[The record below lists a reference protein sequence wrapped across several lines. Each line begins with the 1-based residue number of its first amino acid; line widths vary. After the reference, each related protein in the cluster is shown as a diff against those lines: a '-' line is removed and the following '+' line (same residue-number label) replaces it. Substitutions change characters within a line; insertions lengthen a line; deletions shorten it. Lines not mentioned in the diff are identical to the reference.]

1 MSGFINFYLYIYLF
15 RSVEGS
21 IKHLNN
27 LNYFSSH
34 LYVNKGN
41 LLMHFSDTQSQTDTF
56 ITLSTTLS
64 LISRLNSLNL
74 SA

>member
-15 RSVEGS
+15 GSVEGS

-34 LYVNKGN
+34 LYKGN

-64 LISRLNSLNL
+64 LISRLNSVNL